1 MPYSLTMQTIV
12 LAALFLLTGSL
23 SAADQPNV
31 LWLTAEDH
39 GPHVGAY
46 GDPYASTPV
55 IDKLA
60 ARGMLY
66 RHAWSTAPVAPLEWQ
81 SGDPDTRVVVVSH
94 PQVNIQQLIDL
105 LRAVGTRIPGA
116 SYMLAIADDIARP
129 SGGEQPW
136 PPA

>member
-1 MPYSLTMQTIV
+1 MATYGILYNHQDLTAIAANVQTSLTD
-12 LAALFLLTGSL
+12 ARLTNQERQV
-23 SAADQPNV
+23 AN
-31 LWLTAEDH
+31 
-39 GPHVGAY
+39 
-46 GDPYASTPV
+46 
-55 IDKLA
+55 
-60 ARGMLY
+60 
-66 RHAWSTAPVAPLEWQ
+66 RHWNAGLNAWSTAPVAPLEWQ

-129 SGGEQPW
+129 SGGQQPW